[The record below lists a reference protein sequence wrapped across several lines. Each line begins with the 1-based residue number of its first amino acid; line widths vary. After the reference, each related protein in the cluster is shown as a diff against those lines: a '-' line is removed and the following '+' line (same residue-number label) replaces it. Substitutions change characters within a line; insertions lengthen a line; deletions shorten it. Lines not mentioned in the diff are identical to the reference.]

1 MKIPELLAPAGSPE
15 KLRVALA
22 YGADAVYFAGRNY
35 GLRAFADNFS
45 DEEIAAAIAETH
57 RAGRRAYVTVNIFP
71 HNDDLGA
78 LPAYLAFLR
87 DCGADAAIVS
97 DPGVFRLAR
106 KTAPELPIHIST
118 QANTV
123 NWAAALFWEELGVRR
138 VVLAREVSLADI
150 RIIRAKT
157 GLELEAFV
165 HGAMCVSYSGRC
177 LLSNY
182 LTGRDA
188 NRGECAQACRW
199 RWHVVEET
207 RPGQYFPVSED
218 RRGTYVFNSKD
229 LCLLP
234 HIPDLVGSGLDSLKI
249 EGRMKSVHY
258 VATVVKV
265 YREALDAYA
274 ANPEDFA
281 VRKEWLAEFEKISH
295 RPYTAGFAFAR
306 PAATTSYTTGDVYA
320 ELRFRR
326 PGARVRRG
334 ERPGNGGA
342 AQQHEG
348 WRGDRG
354 PPTAGRQLPS
364 GYRRHVR
371 RRRRADSVRPPSP
384 AAGVYTDGAAGGADG
399 HAAPPGDRRCL
410 TRRRFLFASPPATSI
425 TSTG

>member
-87 DCGADAAIVS
+87 DCGADAAIIS

-106 KTAPELPIHIST
+106 KTAPELPIHVST
-118 QANTV
+118 QDNTV
-123 NWAAALFWEELGVRR
+123 NRPAALFWEELGVRR

-199 RWHVVEET
+199 R
-207 RPGQYFPVSED
+207 
-218 RRGTYVFNSKD
+218 
-229 LCLLP
+229 
-234 HIPDLVGSGLDSLKI
+234 
-249 EGRMKSVHY
+249 
-258 VATVVKV
+258 
-265 YREALDAYA
+265 
-274 ANPEDFA
+274 
-281 VRKEWLAEFEKISH
+281 
-295 RPYTAGFAFAR
+295 
-306 PAATTSYTTGDVYA
+306 
-320 ELRFRR
+320 
-326 PGARVRRG
+326 
-334 ERPGNGGA
+334 
-342 AQQHEG
+342 
-348 WRGDRG
+348 
-354 PPTAGRQLPS
+354 
-364 GYRRHVR
+364 
-371 RRRRADSVRPPSP
+371 
-384 AAGVYTDGAAGGADG
+384 
-399 HAAPPGDRRCL
+399 
-410 TRRRFLFASPPATSI
+410 
-425 TSTG
+425 

>member
-87 DCGADAAIVS
+87 DCGADAASVS

-281 VRKEWLAEFEKISH
+281 GRKEWLAEFEKISH
-295 RPYTAGFAFAR
+295 RPYTAGFAFGPAGRDDQLYDGETYTQSYDFVGLVRGYDAASGRATVEQRNNMKVGEEIEVLQPQGDNFRQVIAAMYDVDDAPIASAPHPQQQVFIPMER
-306 PAATTSYTTGDVYA
+306 PVAPMAMLRRRVTGDV
-320 ELRFRR
+320 
-326 PGARVRRG
+326 
-334 ERPGNGGA
+334 
-342 AQQHEG
+342 
-348 WRGDRG
+348 
-354 PPTAGRQLPS
+354 
-364 GYRRHVR
+364 
-371 RRRRADSVRPPSP
+371 
-384 AAGVYTDGAAGGADG
+384 
-399 HAAPPGDRRCL
+399 
-410 TRRRFLFASPPATSI
+410 
-425 TSTG
+425 